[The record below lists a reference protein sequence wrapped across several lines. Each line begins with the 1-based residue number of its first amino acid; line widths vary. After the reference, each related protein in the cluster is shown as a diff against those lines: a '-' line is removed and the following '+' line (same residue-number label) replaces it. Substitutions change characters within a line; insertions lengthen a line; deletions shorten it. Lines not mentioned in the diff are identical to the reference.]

1 MFKAVLFDFRDTLV
15 DVSKAREAQTEFLFN
30 YCAVRTKVK
39 FSLDEFKH
47 KSKQAHAAVMARF
60 GNNQYIH
67 NWSLLIN
74 KHLLDSLDVKVEGK
88 DFENLMNDLDSVF
101 IENVSL
107 FPDSVTIL
115 DFLKSSGIKMGV
127 VIDGTSKRENA
138 VIDKLDLRK
147 FLRVIIISEEIG
159 KNKFSLLPLQK
170 ALEPLHCLPAEVIV
184 VGDRIDKDISPA
196 NKLGC
201 FSVRLIRGSGR
212 YDAVQSNSTNID
224 ERPKKTISKL
234 NELAE
239 LV

>member
-15 DVSKAREAQTEFLFN
+15 DVSKAREAQMEFLFN
-30 YCAVRTKVK
+30 YCLARTKLK
-39 FSLDEFKH
+39 FTFDEFKH
-47 KSKQAHAAVMARF
+47 NSKQAHAAVIERF
-60 GNNQYIH
+60 GNNHYIH
-67 NWSLLIN
+67 NWSILIN
-74 KHLLDSLDVKVEGK
+74 KHLLDSLGVKVEGK
-88 DFENLMNDLDSVF
+88 AFENLMNDSDKVF

-107 FPDSVTIL
+107 FPDSITIL
-115 DFLKSSGIKMGV
+115 NFLKSKGIKMGV

-138 VIDKLDLRK
+138 IIDKLDLRK

-159 KNKFSLLPLQK
+159 KNKFSSLPLQK

-184 VGDRIDKDISPA
+184 VGDRIDKDILPA
-196 NKLGC
+196 NKFGC
-201 FSVRLIRGSGR
+201 FSVRLIRGNGR
-212 YDAVQSNSTNID
+212 YDAVQSASRNIY